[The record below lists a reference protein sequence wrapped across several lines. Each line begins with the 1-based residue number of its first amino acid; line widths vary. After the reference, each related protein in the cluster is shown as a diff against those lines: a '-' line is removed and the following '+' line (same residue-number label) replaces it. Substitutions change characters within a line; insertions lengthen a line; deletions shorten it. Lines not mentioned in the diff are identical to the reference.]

1 MNMGE
6 TRVRSSLR
14 ERNRNKTLYRV
25 DVWLEIIGW

>member
-6 TRVRSSLR
+6 TRVRNSLR